1 MPVETGIST
10 PEKKHF
16 AFSLETHHEDFLLLG
31 LE

>member
-16 AFSLETHHEDFLLLG
+16 ASSSETHHEDFLLG